1 MAKKYEFQPDKPY
14 SNWMSKLQ
22 LTKLQQ
28 KQVLKWALYTLL
40 LVLLSVVQ
48 DVILCR
54 LRIFGGTTDLVP
66 CGIFLI
72 CALEGCHSGS
82 LFALLASIGYL
93 FSGSAPGPQILVL
106 ITVLGVLTAAIRQT
120 YLQPGLRSAM
130 LCTLLAMVLYE
141 LCVFAFCLLLGQV
154 TGSRLTAF
162 LISAVL
168 SPLTV
173 PVLYLIM
180 RPIMAIGGRSW
191 KE

>member
-14 SNWMSKLQ
+14 SSWLNKLQ

-28 KQVLKWALYTLL
+28 KQVLKWGLYALL

-48 DVILCR
+48 DVVLCR
-54 LRIFGGTTDLVP
+54 MRIFGGTTDLVP

-72 CALEGCHSGS
+72 CALEGSHAGS
-82 LFALLASIGYL
+82 LFSLIASIAYL
-93 FSGSAPGPQILVL
+93 SSGSAPGPQVLVL
-106 ITVLGVLTAAIRQT
+106 ITVLGVLTAIVRQT

-130 LCTLLAMVLYE
+130 LCTLLAMILYE
-141 LCVFAFCLLLGQV
+141 LAIFAFCLLLGQV
-154 TGSRLTAF
+154 TANRAPSF
-162 LISAVL
+162 LVSAVL
-168 SPLTV
+168 SPLAV
-173 PVLYLIM
+173 PVLYPIM

>member
-14 SNWMSKLQ
+14 SSWLNKLQ

-28 KQVLKWALYTLL
+28 KQVLKWGLYALL
-40 LVLLSVVQ
+40 LVLLSVIQ
-48 DVILCR
+48 DVVLCR

-66 CGIFLI
+66 CGVFLI
-72 CALEGCHSGS
+72 CALEGSHSGS
-82 LFALLASIGYL
+82 LFALIASIGYL
-93 FSGSAPGPQILVL
+93 SSGSAPGPQVLVL
-106 ITVLGVLTAAIRQT
+106 ITVLGVLTGIVRQT

-141 LCVFAFCLLLGQV
+141 LAVFAFCLLLGQV
-154 TGSRLTAF
+154 TADRIPSF
-162 LISAVL
+162 LVSAVL
-168 SPLTV
+168 SPLAV
-173 PVLYLIM
+173 PVLYLIT

>member
-14 SNWMSKLQ
+14 SSWLNKLQ

-28 KQVLKWALYTLL
+28 KQVLKWGLYALF

-48 DVILCR
+48 DVVLCR

-72 CALEGCHSGS
+72 CTLEGSHSGS
-82 LFALLASIGYL
+82 LFALIASMGYL
-93 FSGSAPGPQILVL
+93 SSGSAPGPQVLVL
-106 ITVLGVLTAAIRQT
+106 ITVLGVLTAAVRQT

-130 LCTLLAMVLYE
+130 LCTLLAMVFYE
-141 LCVFAFCLLLGQV
+141 LAVFAFCLLLGQV
-154 TGSRLTAF
+154 TVSRVSSF
-162 LISAVL
+162 LVSAVL
-168 SPLTV
+168 SPLAV
-173 PVLYLIM
+173 PVLYLIT
-180 RPIMAIGGRSW
+180 RPITAIGGRSW